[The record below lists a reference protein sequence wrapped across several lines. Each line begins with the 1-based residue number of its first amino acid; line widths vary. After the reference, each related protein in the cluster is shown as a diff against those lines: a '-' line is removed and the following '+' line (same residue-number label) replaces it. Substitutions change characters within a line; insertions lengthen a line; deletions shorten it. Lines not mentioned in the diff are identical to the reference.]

1 VRTLISHEWLS
12 LDGGSENVFEQM
24 IQALPGSDLQCLW
37 NDAPDRFDSEIAETW
52 LARTRLRANKALAL
66 PFMSRA
72 WRSIDLEPY
81 DRVVTSSHAFCHQLA
96 YRAAAAGKA
105 AYAYV
110 HTPARYVWSPEMD
123 ERGAGLMVRTAAH
136 ALKAQDRRFTTP
148 EVSYAAN
155 SEFVRE
161 RIGKAWDVDA
171 RVIYP
176 PVAVARVQS
185 VEDWSTRLTGR
196 EAALAAALPD
206 AFVLGASRM
215 IEYKRL
221 DLAMTMGE
229 ALGLPVVIA
238 GDGPHYGALKEK
250 AAEVSVPVTFTG
262 RVSDPLLYTLY
273 QKASVYAFMPI
284 EDFGIMPV
292 EAMAL
297 GTPVVV
303 NRIGGA
309 SESAKIIGGGE
320 TAESDAAGDLKRAA
334 EQAMLLDTVAMS
346 TAARQFDEA
355 TFREAIATWTRP

>member
-1 VRTLISHEWLS
+1 MRTLISHEWLS

-37 NDAPDRFDSEIAETW
+37 NDAPDRFDGDITETW
-52 LARTRLRANKALAL
+52 LARTRLRANKAIAL

-72 WRSIDLEPY
+72 WRSVDLGPY

-96 YRAAAAGKA
+96 YRAATAGKA

-110 HTPARYVWSPEMD
+110 HTPARYIWSPEMD
-123 ERGAGLMVRTAAH
+123 ERGSGLAARTAAH
-136 ALKAQDRRFTTP
+136 ALKAQDRRFTTS

-161 RIGKAWDVDA
+161 RVAQAWDVDA

-176 PVAVARVQS
+176 PVAVRRVQR
-185 VEDWSTRLTGR
+185 VADWSTRLTGH
-196 EAALAAALPD
+196 EADLAAALPD

-238 GDGPHYGALKEK
+238 GEGPHHGALNAK
-250 AAEVSVPVTFTG
+250 AAEAKVPVIFTG
-262 RVSDPLLYTLY
+262 RVSDPFLYTLY

-320 TAESDAAGDLKRAA
+320 VAESDSRGDLKRAA
-334 EQAMLLDTVAMS
+334 EQAMLLDPVSMA

-355 TFREAIATWTRP
+355 TFRAEISSWTRP